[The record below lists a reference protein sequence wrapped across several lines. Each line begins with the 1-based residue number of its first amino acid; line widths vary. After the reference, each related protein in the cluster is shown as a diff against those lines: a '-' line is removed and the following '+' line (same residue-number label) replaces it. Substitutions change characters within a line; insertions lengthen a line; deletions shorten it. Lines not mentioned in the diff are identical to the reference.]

1 MHALCAGMQMRTR
14 NQNGLQMPRSVDC
27 FAGCL
32 QHAVLSCTWHF
43 MLWNHVMDWFMFT
56 VQLNALGND
65 IGTAGPLLAAS
76 VGVTDV
82 KRLYHRLQV
91 HDDSLCLINA
101 TFLCLTT
108 FAGHHWRP

>member
-1 MHALCAGMQMRTR
+1 M
-14 NQNGLQMPRSVDC
+14 
-27 FAGCL
+27 
-32 QHAVLSCTWHF
+32 LSCTWQF
-43 MLWNHVMDWFMFT
+43 MLWNHFMAWFVFT
-56 VQLNALGND
+56 MQLSALGND
-65 IGTAGPLLAAS
+65 IGAAGPLLAAG

-91 HDDSLCLINA
+91 HDESLCLINS

>member
-1 MHALCAGMQMRTR
+1 MR
-14 NQNGLQMPRSVDC
+14 RSVDC

-32 QHAVLSCTWHF
+32 QHAVLSCTWQF
-43 MLWNHVMDWFMFT
+43 MLWNHFMAWFVFT
-56 VQLNALGND
+56 MQLSALGND
-65 IGTAGPLLAAS
+65 IGAAGPLLAAG

-91 HDDSLCLINA
+91 HDESLCLINS